1 MGGNIDQIDTGEN
14 ILINTAFLGV
24 FAAWAIVSNS
34 AELQPM
40 TFALG
45 VAFVRFF
52 MKIGSL
58 GRVPTKSN
66 SDEAKRQLLM
76 RFIRAFSFTISC
88 VFISIVLY
96 TLVPNAI
103 GKLFGVGIPL
113 WFFFKQ
119 VGLANGDAPKKKR
132 HEGGNPVNAMT

>member
-1 MGGNIDQIDTGEN
+1 M
-14 ILINTAFLGV
+14 INTAFLGV
-24 FAAWAIVSNS
+24 FAAWAVLSNS

-76 RFIRAFSFTISC
+76 RFIRAFGFTISC
-88 VFISIVLY
+88 VLFSIILY
-96 TLVPNAI
+96 TLVPIQI
-103 GKLFGVGIPL
+103 GKLFGIGIPL

-119 VGLANGDAPKKKR
+119 VSLTSGHAQKSERGKKGRRETQSKR
-132 HEGGNPVNAMT
+132 